1 MNKNFIEQF
10 MDKFELQV
18 NERFYLQRSS
28 KRESPGFRHGEC
40 QVNLTSVVRFDKIKD
55 VC

>member
-18 NERFYLQRSS
+18 NERFYVQLD
-28 KRESPGFRHGEC
+28 
-40 QVNLTSVVRFDKIKD
+40 LTR
-55 VC
+55 

>member
-18 NERFYLQRSS
+18 NERFYV
-28 KRESPGFRHGEC
+28 ESEYINSNDPMWMWRCNYE
-40 QVNLTSVVRFDKIKD
+40 FDYWINW
-55 VC
+55 